1 MKKNNFNNCFL
12 KTFNTFA
19 FTLDILKN
27 EHTYTRPTTLCSQ
40 FISS

>member
-1 MKKNNFNNCFL
+1 MKKNNFNNSYM

-19 FTLDILKN
+19 FIIDTHYY
-27 EHTYTRPTTLCSQ
+27 EHTYTKPTTLCSQ